1 MAIRIVQ
8 LGSARHPDEGIRFG
22 TVRRPPRGVKKLDY
36 SKQNFFDIWLPNL
49 SPSAELMSKKLVR
62 QAENK
67 SRQDG
72 MKFEASVEL
81 SQARS
86 AGGLV
91 PKTAAKNKIKEDG
104 SGWRAFEQRFRA
116 ELRQPD
122 KSHLLDAL
130 AALSHN
136 TNFSVGC
143 YCNDEQRCH
152 RSILRAEFK
161 KRGALIK

>member
-1 MAIRIVQ
+1 MSVRIVQ
-8 LGSARHPDEGIRFG
+8 LGSPRYREEGIRFG
-22 TVRRPPRGVKKLDY
+22 TVRRPPRGVKKSDY
-36 SKQNFFDIWLPNL
+36 SKQNFFDVWLPNL
-49 SPSAELMSKKLVR
+49 SPSEELLRKKLVR

-67 SRQDG
+67 SRQVG
-72 MKFEASVEL
+72 MKFEVSVEL
-81 SQARS
+81 SQAHSAAGSVRS
-86 AGGLV
+86 
-91 PKTAAKNKIKEDG
+91 TT
-104 SGWRAFEQRFRA
+104 GWHAFEQRFSA

-152 RSILRAEFK
+152 RSILRAELK
-161 KRGALIK
+161 KHGALIK

>member
-1 MAIRIVQ
+1 
-8 LGSARHPDEGIRFG
+8 
-22 TVRRPPRGVKKLDY
+22 
-36 SKQNFFDIWLPNL
+36 
-49 SPSAELMSKKLVR
+49 
-62 QAENK
+62 
-67 SRQDG
+67 

-81 SQARS
+81 SQAHS
-86 AGGLV
+86 AAGLV
-91 PKTAAKNKIKEDG
+91 RSTT
-104 SGWRAFEQRFRA
+104 GWRAFEQRFRA
-116 ELRQPD
+116 ELKQPD

-152 RSILRAEFK
+152 RSILRAELK

>member
-1 MAIRIVQ
+1 MSLRIVQ
-8 LGSARHPDEGIRFG
+8 LGSARHPDEGIRLG
-22 TVRRPPRGVKKLDY
+22 TVRRPPRGVRKTQYAKLNYYDV
-36 SKQNFFDIWLPNL
+36 WLPNL
-49 SPSAELMSKKLVR
+49 SPTAELMSKKLV
-62 QAENK
+62 
-67 SRQDG
+67 
-72 MKFEASVEL
+72 
-81 SQARS
+81 
-86 AGGLV
+86 
-91 PKTAAKNKIKEDG
+91 KEDG
-104 SGWRAFEQRFRA
+104 SGWHTFERSFRA
-116 ELRQPD
+116 ELKQPD

>member
-1 MAIRIVQ
+1 MSLRIVQ

-22 TVRRPPRGVKKLDY
+22 TVRRPPRGVKKSDY
-36 SKQNFFDIWLPNL
+36 SKHNFFDVWLPNL
-49 SPSAELMSKKLVR
+49 SPSEELLRKKIV
-62 QAENK
+62 
-67 SRQDG
+67 
-72 MKFEASVEL
+72 
-81 SQARS
+81 
-86 AGGLV
+86 
-91 PKTAAKNKIKEDG
+91 KEDG
-104 SGWRAFEQRFRA
+104 TGWRTFEQRFRA

-130 AALSHN
+130 AALSQN

-152 RSILRAEFK
+152 RSILRAELK